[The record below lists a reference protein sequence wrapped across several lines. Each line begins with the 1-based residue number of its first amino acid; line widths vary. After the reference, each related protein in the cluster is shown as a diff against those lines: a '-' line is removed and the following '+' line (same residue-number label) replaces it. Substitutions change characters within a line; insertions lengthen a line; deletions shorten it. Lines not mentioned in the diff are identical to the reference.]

1 MDEKH
6 YKNLS
11 VYNISYKTL
20 IGAKLLSIRF
30 DKIDGFVRVYDR
42 ARCLV
47 SFGPEK
53 YDIIYNRIRYL
64 IGVKSGITYVFS
76 YINKDQSWFI
86 WLFTSGRNVDILKC
100 YNSD

>member
-11 VYNISYKTL
+11 VYNISCKTL
-20 IGAKLLSIRF
+20 IGAKLLRIRF
-30 DKIDGFVRVYDR
+30 DKIDGFVGVYDR
-42 ARCLV
+42 GRYLV

-64 IGVKSGITYVFS
+64 TGVKSGITYVFS
-76 YINKDQSWFI
+76 YIHKDQSWFI
-86 WLFTSGRNVDILKC
+86 WLFFSRRKVDILKC